1 MKNLLFC
8 ALLIALLAHCRTNQ
22 QQQAVQKHP
31 QVAADVETPAVRARP
46 QDDAADDPAI
56 WIHPT
61 DPSKSV
67 VIGTVKKY
75 GLEVYRLDGTLIH
88 SYKIGN
94 PNNVDIRTGFRLG
107 DGSTTDLV
115 VFSDRFTNEL
125 AVYSINPSDCSLTEM
140 PGGRIKTALTEVYG
154 ICLYKDLSG
163 AFFVFINGKDGTVEQ
178 YQLSA
183 DGQKGIQ
190 GIRKRTLKL
199 QTQPEGMVA
208 DDRAGIVYFGEE
220 DKGIWRVAA
229 AADAQVVPQFVPNSG
244 LSNPNIK
251 FDVEGLAIY
260 PTSDSNGYLIA
271 SSQGNNS
278 YAVFERQGNNRYIGS
293 FAIGD
298 FAIDGTSDTDGIE
311 LTAIPL
317 SASFPK
323 GLFVAQDG
331 ANKDATGKLTGQN
344 FKLVSWEKIEKVIGT
359 FGR

>member
-1 MKNLLFC
+1 M
-8 ALLIALLAHCRTNQ
+8 LLANCRTNQ
-22 QQQAVQKHP
+22 PQQAAQKYP
-31 QVAADVETPAVRARP
+31 QVAADIETPAVRARP

-56 WIHPT
+56 WVHPT

-75 GLEVYRLDGTLIH
+75 GLEVYRLDGTLVH

-94 PNNVDIRTGFRLG
+94 PNNVDIRNGFRLG

-125 AVYSINPSDCSLTEM
+125 AVYVINPTDYSLTEM
-140 PGGRIKTALTEVYG
+140 PGGRIKTTLAEVYG

-163 AFFVFINGKDGTVEQ
+163 AFYVFINGKDGTVEQ
-178 YQLSA
+178 YQLTA
-183 DGQKGIQ
+183 AGPKGIQ

-208 DDRAGIVYFGEE
+208 DDQNGIVYFGEE
-220 DKGIWRVAA
+220 DKGIWRIAA
-229 AADAQVVPQFVPNSG
+229 APDAVATPQFIPNSG

-260 PTSDSNGYLIA
+260 PTSASDGYLIA
-271 SSQGNNS
+271 SSQGNNT
-278 YAVFERQGNNRYIGS
+278 YAVFERQGNNRYLGS

-311 LTAIPL
+311 VTAFPL
-317 SASFPK
+317 GTAFPK

-331 ANKDATGKLTGQN
+331 GNKDAMGKLTGQN
-344 FKLVSWEKIEKVIGT
+344 FKLVSWEKIEQVIKT